1 MKRILFSAMLL
12 ILASAWPLM
21 AAGGIRG
28 DVNGDGAVNIGDVTA
43 LIDYLLADSSE
54 TVPVAADVD
63 GNGIVSIADV
73 TVLVDG
79 LLAGAWNDE
88 PAVVTED
95 LSVNGVA
102 FTMTLVKAGTFTMGA
117 TAEQIDEASHN
128 EFPAHQ
134 VTITYDFYIGQT
146 EVTQELWLAV
156 MGRNPSEF
164 QGDLQR
170 PVENVT
176 RFDCAIFVD
185 KLTELTGRVFRMPT
199 EAEWEFA
206 ARGGNL
212 GQGYKYAGGND
223 INELGWYEE
232 NAGNITHPVASKH
245 PNELGLYDMS
255 GNVFEWCQDWYIS
268 YDAEPQINPIGP
280 ESGYSSIYRGGSWFN
295 DASGCRV
302 SFRGSGSP
310 DEKNNSIG
318 LRLVMNAEP

>member
-79 LLAGAWNDE
+79 LLAGAWHDE
-88 PAVVTED
+88 PAVVTEE
-95 LSVNGVA
+95 LSVKGVA

-212 GQGYKYAGGND
+212 CQGRTG
-223 INELGWYEE
+223 
-232 NAGNITHPVASKH
+232 
-245 PNELGLYDMS
+245 M
-255 GNVFEWCQDWYIS
+255 
-268 YDAEPQINPIGP
+268 
-280 ESGYSSIYRGGSWFN
+280 
-295 DASGCRV
+295 
-302 SFRGSGSP
+302 
-310 DEKNNSIG
+310 
-318 LRLVMNAEP
+318 LVMMLNHRLIPLAPNRVTPLFIGAVHGSTMHQGAGSLLGEAAALMKRIILSV